1 MELLWARLFWMLL
14 LNITNFSERDIAVR
28 NVVVTAFA
36 VGTSAA
42 SGKYILFLL
51 LMCAVAVGAEC

>member
-1 MELLWARLFWMLL
+1 MELLWARLFWMLV

-36 VGTSAA
+36 VQ
-42 SGKYILFLL
+42 
-51 LMCAVAVGAEC
+51 